1 MLKCV
6 FIFGNIIRALG
17 SAPGLQIFVNRF
29 CVGLKLVALWTV
41 GLGGDP
47 PPDPP
52 SPLWTVGLGGSLPGD
67 PKVRIVLLELE
78 SAAGVPKKGPPKP

>member
-1 MLKCV
+1 MNLSP
-6 FIFGNIIRALG
+6 FPLFSL
-17 SAPGLQIFVNRF
+17 
-29 CVGLKLVALWTV
+29 LWTV
-41 GLGGDP
+41 GLGGVPPRGDP

-67 PKVRIVLLELE
+67 PKVGIIFLELE